1 MEQQHNLITLQGTVE
16 SISFRAD
23 SGFTVAELEYGNELV
38 TIVGELTDV
47 AQGEEL
53 TLTGYYVTHP
63 RYGSQFKVMMFER
76 RLPATASAICKYLG
90 SGIIKGIGPAM
101 ARRMVEKFEDK
112 TLEIIEHSPERLAE
126 VNGISKKK
134 AEQIATD
141 FQRIFGV
148 RTLMMYLSKYGITPS
163 ESIMIWKTW
172 GDI

>member
-1 MEQQHNLITLQGTVE
+1 ME

-76 RLPATASAICKYLG
+76 RLPLPHRLFANISAPVSLKE
-90 SGIIKGIGPAM
+90 S
-101 ARRMVEKFEDK
+101 V
-112 TLEIIEHSPERLAE
+112 RLWHGAW
-126 VNGISKKK
+126 
-134 AEQIATD
+134 
-141 FQRIFGV
+141 
-148 RTLMMYLSKYGITPS
+148 
-163 ESIMIWKTW
+163 WKNLKIRHW
-172 GDI
+172 KS